1 MKTRWYGLVAG
12 VMAVLA
18 FGGPAFAQG
27 ADPIRIGVILP
38 VTGPFAELGLNS
50 KAGIEFRI
58 QEAGG
63 TVAGRPVRLVLGD
76 EGALPSVALDQ
87 GKKLVEQDRVHLVLG
102 PFVSGPRLAV
112 EPYFAEQKIST
123 LTISNH
129 TPAAKKFGWT
139 LFTRGTLWQVP
150 HPLGIYAAE
159 QLRLKTV
166 VTLAQDFVAS
176 RAYIE
181 HFVESFKEKGGTVVQ
196 QHWTAVGKGDFG
208 PYLVAMKEADALAVF
223 LAGADILSFL
233 KQYGEFGLQKKKLRL
248 LLPQASV
255 LEESHVQ
262 ALGEVTLGIV
272 GSNDYVRA
280 LDSPANKRF
289 VAAFEQKHGKRAERT
304 HAAGYEAASIALAA
318 LEATRG
324 DTTPEKLRAAL
335 LQVKLEAPSGRVSF
349 TPSGIAIRDVH
360 ISEIKKMGNEY
371 AWIPLKTYPQ
381 VIQPGD

>member
-1 MKTRWYGLVAG
+1 MKRLWYGFAAG
-12 VMAVLA
+12 VLCALA
-18 FGGPAFAQG
+18 LHGPAFAQV
-27 ADPIRIGVILP
+27 AEPIRIGMILP
-38 VTGPFAELGLNS
+38 VTGPFAELGLNA
-50 KAGIEFRI
+50 KTGIEFRV
-58 QEAGG
+58 QEAGA
-63 TVAGRPVRLVLGD
+63 TVAGRSVRLILGD
-76 EGALPSVALDQ
+76 EAAQPSVALDQ
-87 GKKLVEQDRVHLVLG
+87 GKKLVEQDRVHLVIG

-112 EPYFAEQKIST
+112 EPYFAEHKMST
-123 LTISNH
+123 LTVSNH

-150 HPLGIYAAE
+150 HPMGAYAAE

-166 VTLAQDFVAS
+166 VTLAQDFVAA
-176 RAYIE
+176 RAYID
-181 HFVESFKEKGGTVVQ
+181 HFVESFKEKGGSVVQ
-196 QHWTAVGKGDFG
+196 QHWTTVGKGDFG
-208 PYLVAMKEADALAVF
+208 PYLVAMKDADALAVF

-233 KQYGEFGLQKKKLRL
+233 KQYAEFGLQKKKLRL

-262 ALGEVTLGIV
+262 ALGDVTVGIV

-280 LDSPANKRF
+280 LDTPANKKF
-289 VAAFEQKHGKRAERT
+289 VTAFEQKHGKRAERT
-304 HAAGYEAASIALAA
+304 HAAGYEAASIALTA

-335 LQVKLEAPSGRVSF
+335 LQVKLDAPSGRVSF

-360 ISEIKKMGNEY
+360 ISEIKKVGNEY